1 MSTFIRIGQFAK
13 IYKITTTGRKEV
25 VYKYQNAIPNER
37 KEYNAQ
43 QYDYL
48 GFIYQGAAKNRTGDN
63 LEANFVLGTNPVSTN
78 LSRELISTRHYAEI
92 ATVQFDRDLNIT
104 RTMSREF
111 WTVASLTYDAENLEL
126 VLSSAIDAVGANA
139 PLRTLSR
146 DMVGNLPVTANIS
159 VR

>member
-13 IYKITTTGRKEV
+13 IYQITTTGKKEV

-78 LSRELISTRHYAEI
+78 LSRRLISTRHYAEI
-92 ATVQFDRDLNIT
+92 ATVQFDKDMNIT
-104 RTMSREF
+104 RTLSREY
-111 WTVASLTYDAENLEL
+111 WIIASLTYDPDNLEI
-126 VLSSAIDAVGANA
+126 VLSSAIDAVGTNA
-139 PLRTLSR
+139 PLRALSR
-146 DMVGNLPVTANIS
+146 SMVGNLPITANIQ